1 VTGME
6 TVMQTGMT
14 TGILLYD
21 DTEELDWAGP
31 WEVFTMASRD
41 VDSVVTI
48 AERPG
53 PIHCRKGLRVL
64 PDHTFEDAPA
74 LDVLVVPGGQGSR
87 QEVSNPVL
95 LDWIAEVAPG
105 CAWVTSVCT
114 GSFLLHAAGPARG
127 KRVTTHWA
135 SIERFRAEGD
145 VTVLEHVR
153 YVRDGNLVTAAGV
166 SAGIDMALWVVGQ
179 AYGVEHARFTQ
190 RAIEYDPA
198 PPYQA
203 DV

>member
-1 VTGME
+1 MGI
-6 TVMQTGMT
+6 T
-14 TGILLYD
+14 TGIVLYD

-31 WEVFTMASRD
+31 WEVFTMAARD
-41 VDSVVTI
+41 EDSVVTI
-48 AERPG
+48 AETPC
-53 PIHCRKGLRVL
+53 PIHCRKGLKVL
-64 PDHTFEDAPA
+64 PDHTFDDAPA

-87 QEVSNPVL
+87 REVDNPVL
-95 LDWIAEVAPG
+95 LDWLAKVAPG

-127 KRVTTHWA
+127 RRVTTHWA
-135 SIERFRAEGD
+135 SIDRLRAEGD
-145 VTVLEHVR
+145 VTVVEHVR

-179 AYGVEHARFTQ
+179 AYDVEHARFTQ
-190 RAIEYDPA
+190 RAMEYEPA